1 MRLQKFYKVAV
12 LIAIAFMAAS
22 LALPNS
28 GGNAHT
34 PVPPTMSAS
43 PAIEQVE
50 LREGKLVFSELPQEG
65 CGATNLITF
74 ELRACIN
81 LNQDKVVY
89 YSILTGE
96 KAVEDLGI
104 LIFIWLETSQGER
117 VFPRF
122 CEVSTHTLNIKK
134 TAACMAT
141 VERTRIEADVVT
153 GTTLVFSPHTPTRI
167 PEGLPSTE
175 GIISESSLVA

>member
-34 PVPPTMSAS
+34 PVPPTTSAS

-122 CEVSTHTLNIKK
+122 CEVSTHTLNIKRRRPVWPLSNVPVSRPTLSRGQRWYSPRTHLQGYQK
-134 TAACMAT
+134 ASLQPKGSYLKAA
-141 VERTRIEADVVT
+141 
-153 GTTLVFSPHTPTRI
+153 L
-167 PEGLPSTE
+167 
-175 GIISESSLVA
+175 